1 MLLVGTLVL
10 AASALVLARR
20 DGSASL
26 LRLGYRSLL
35 IGALPAWIVMR
46 GAAEWIAD
54 KEGLTGDE
62 VPSWVDIGYSTAD
75 PGLLLLVVST
85 VLAGLALRRA
95 GRSEGSG
102 GGFSRAS
109 TVIVSLA
116 LDRLSGG
123 DLGDDDAAGLSSL
136 PGLGSRSSTRPR
148 VRTAWA
154 GRAPS
159 RPPVPCSRGSG
170 GTVWASATPRPA

>member
-1 MLLVGTLVL
+1 MTVLATIRPDAWDFPLLLHVLGAMLLVGTLVL
-10 AASALVLARR
+10 AASALILAWR
-20 DGSASL
+20 DGSVTL
-26 LRLGYRSLL
+26 VRLGYRSLL

-75 PGLLLLVVST
+75 SGFLLLVIST
-85 VLAGLALRRA
+85 VLAGLAVRRA

-102 GGFSRAS
+102 AGFTRAS

-116 LDRLSGG
+116 LIAYLV
-123 DLGDDDAAGLSSL
+123 A
-136 PGLGSRSSTRPR
+136 T
-148 VRTAWA
+148 WA
-154 GRAPS
+154 MTTQ
-159 RPPVPCSRGSG
+159 PV
-170 GTVWASATPRPA
+170 

>member
-26 LRLGYRSLL
+26 VRLGYRSLL

-54 KEGLTGDE
+54 KEGLTGDD
-62 VPSWVDIGYSTAD
+62 VPSWVDLGYSIAD
-75 PGLLLLVVST
+75 PGLLLLLVST

-95 GRSEGSG
+95 GRAEGPGG

-109 TVIVSLA
+109 TPSLVSRWPPESP
-116 LDRLSGG
+116 DSGG
-123 DLGDDDAAGLSSL
+123 ADAA
-136 PGLGSRSSTRPR
+136 PGRPIAR
-148 VRTAWA
+148 Q
-154 GRAPS
+154 
-159 RPPVPCSRGSG
+159 
-170 GTVWASATPRPA
+170 